1 MADGGAFRPG
11 WVAGCAPGYARGIRG
26 GSAAGKL
33 NGVAGADGRGSGGG
47 RAGFDARATRVRQ
60 GSAAGSRGGAG
71 RVVRGLGR
79 EERGCVVRGGAA
91 GLGDWE
97 GAGLPEAEECFQ
109 AVEEAGQDGGDEGL
123 QGGGQHS
130 PASPRRGR
138 LLGGVPGA
146 GGGLFR

>member
-71 RVVRGLGR
+71 RVVRGLG
-79 EERGCVVRGGAA
+79 GGGGG